1 MKISTQRGQNGG
13 LGGQDGSKMVK
24 KSAAFYPI
32 LSVFWVSDGWISVN
46 FRSLSE
52 AWEGSV
58 GLFDPPEAKV
68 STSRFRRPILRRFW
82 KIDFLT
88 IFDPIWSPRPPILTP
103 LGTKFHGK
111 MSKFRQNTRF
121 WGLRTRETPS
131 TARGSSN
138 EIARG
143 EKTYFRSQEGILGA
157 FWPDFGSLG
166 GQILPK
172 STDFEGP
179 W

>member
-1 MKISTQRGQNGG
+1 MCGPLR
-13 LGGQDGSKMVK
+13 
-24 KSAAFYPI
+24 
-32 LSVFWVSDGWISVN
+32 
-46 FRSLSE
+46 
-52 AWEGSV
+52 
-58 GLFDPPEAKV
+58 GLFDPPEAKKSV
-68 STSRFRRPILRRFW
+68 SRLRVPIWANFW

-143 EKTYFRSQEGILGA
+143 EKNVFPESGGHSWCILAGFWVSGGSNSTQIYRFRGTLVRVCGPLRGLFDHPEA
-157 FWPDFGSLG
+157 K
-166 GQILPK
+166 K
-172 STDFEGP
+172 STSRFRRPILTRFGKIDF
-179 W
+179 